1 MSKTGESLLTITE
14 VARRSGIM
22 ASTLR
27 FYETRGL
34 ILSIR
39 TGSGHRRYPR
49 SVLRRIAYVVFA
61 QRIGFSLDEIAQQL
75 DGLSPDTP
83 PAGADWRRLTATW
96 KTRVQQR
103 IAELERLNMSL
114 EECIGC
120 GCMSLEH
127 CKLNN
132 PEDIYSRNG
141 CGARRWLGDQK
152 IVIANHRRFSP
163 H

>member
-1 MSKTGESLLTITE
+1 MNTPHESLLTITE
-14 VARRSGIM
+14 VARRSGVM
-22 ASTLR
+22 ASALR

-34 ILSIR
+34 IQPIR
-39 TGSGHRRYPR
+39 AGSDHRRYPR

-61 QRIGFSLDEIAQQL
+61 QRIGFSLDEIIQQL
-75 DGLSPDTP
+75 TGLPLNSA
-83 PAGADWRRLTATW
+83 PAGEDWRRLTGTW

-152 IVIANHRRFSP
+152 IVIPGAP
-163 H
+163 EAD

>member
-1 MSKTGESLLTITE
+1 MKNPNEPLLTITE
-14 VARRSGIM
+14 VARRSGVM
-22 ASTLR
+22 ASALR
-27 FYETRGL
+27 FYESRGL
-34 ILSIR
+34 LHAVR
-39 TGSGHRRYPR
+39 AGSGHRRYPR
-49 SVLRRIAYVVFA
+49 SVLRRIAYIVFA
-61 QRIGFSLDEIAQQL
+61 QRIGFSLDEIIQQL
-75 DGLSPDTP
+75 TGLPLNTA

-127 CKLNN
+127 CQLNN

-152 IVIANHRRFSP
+152 IVVAP
-163 H
+163 GQEED